1 MATLITVKSAIVTYT
16 RDTRLFAQPFKI
28 TSMSKSAL
36 ARRAAISFAW
46 QRVGIPLRE
55 QKRLERTKHSSSS
68 NQIFS

>member
-1 MATLITVKSAIVTYT
+1 MRYGYVNYGKSAIVTYT

-55 QKRLERTKHSSSS
+55 QKRLERMKHPSSS
-68 NQIFS
+68 N